1 MSGFTK
7 EAKKTYQFDG
17 DDVEVVY
24 SNLTRG
30 DMMKLSPLLPK
41 LKKDKN
47 GDPAKD
53 KDGNVIVDD
62 EFGAE
67 ESLKMMEVGGDV
79 MLLRIKSMSGLI
91 DSDGKKIPIKTML
104 SEMYFKDLASEI
116 LKDMMGSIQVKEEA
130 VKN

>member
-17 DDVEVVY
+17 DEVEVVY

-116 LKDMMGSIQVKEEA
+116 LKDMMGSIQVKEEDA
-130 VKN
+130 KN